1 MTWNELINLIDEHQF
16 GESDV
21 KCVPNVRDYGSE
33 IIIYY
38 RFRGWWL
45 NIQWITSNLMGLTKN
60 EIEHIKGMA
69 QCKYNMY
76 YAKSVVSNI

>member
-1 MTWNELINLIDEHQF
+1 MVRLVAIDAEKLAIKC
-16 GESDV
+16 SNV

>member
-1 MTWNELINLIDEHQF
+1 MARLVVVDAEKLAIKC
-16 GESDV
+16 GDV

-45 NIQWITSNLMGLTKN
+45 NSG
-60 EIEHIKGMA
+60 
-69 QCKYNMY
+69 
-76 YAKSVVSNI
+76 

>member
-1 MTWNELINLIDEHQF
+1 MARLVVVDAEKLAIKC
-16 GESDV
+16 GDV
-21 KCVPNVRDYGSE
+21 KCVPNVRDYGAK
-33 IIIYY
+33 IIISY

-45 NIQWITSNLMGLTKN
+45 NIEWITLNLMGLTKN